1 MTEQGACFTGPVAMQ
16 QVLRMVKV
24 DGDGDCLF
32 HALAFVDGYD
42 GGALRIEVAE
52 FLEQHA
58 HAQAGFQE
66 EWLLEAAKLRRNKW
80 GGHTVIAAYSVMK
93 NTRVVLHT
101 KESQGGAVKVE
112 EMSHAS
118 VHGRDDARVV
128 HILYNGV
135 DHYDALV
142 EIAAGLPGM
151 VPAWPQPLP
160 QLYFKAEEQ
169 HENFPSLAAGA
180 KEQAKPKKQGGLTAP
195 RPAKKAKAKAAAK
208 GKAKEAKPASVKP
221 KKDAC
226 KKDKDEEVAAPG
238 LAAAAY
244 APSLPEEGEEEDFAS
259 PGLMEALEAVPVAEA
274 SHHPHRKVEHMI
286 QEGAFNASFRIHF
299 RT

>member
-1 MTEQGACFTGPVAMQ
+1 MTEHGTCFTGPVAMQ

-24 DGDGDCLF
+24 NGDGDCLF
-32 HALAFVDGYD
+32 HALAFVDGYA

-58 HAQAGFQE
+58 HAQAGFQQ
-66 EWLLEAAKLRRNKW
+66 EWLLEAAKLRSNKW
-80 GGHTVIAAYSVMK
+80 GGHTVITAYSVMK

-101 KESQGGAVKVE
+101 KESHGGAVKAE

-118 VHGRDDARVV
+118 VQGRDDARVV

-142 EIAAGLPGM
+142 EIAGGLPGM

-169 HENFPSLAAGA
+169 HEGFSNT
-180 KEQAKPKKQGGLTAP
+180 QCHTQKKTGIEDSTVAF
-195 RPAKKAKAKAAAK
+195 AAAL
-208 GKAKEAKPASVKP
+208 EMFTV
-221 KKDAC
+221 
-226 KKDKDEEVAAPG
+226 
-238 LAAAAY
+238 
-244 APSLPEEGEEEDFAS
+244 PS
-259 PGLMEALEAVPVAEA
+259 
-274 SHHPHRKVEHMI
+274 
-286 QEGAFNASFRIHF
+286 
-299 RT
+299 